1 MFYIYVLLLQD
12 NKYYIGKTNNPQI
25 RIEDHFNSEGSVWTK
40 KYRPVSILEIIETE
54 DTFDEDKITL
64 KYMDSKGINNVRGGT
79 FSQIKL
85 SREHMN
91 TILHM
96 IKGSND
102 QCFICGSNEHFAN
115 DCSPKVKETKEVVK
129 FVDGPCKCATS
140 YFSGHRKSKCL
151 INNVLKVIV
160 ESFEDEDE
168 NIEELKTT
176 LKCDRCGR
184 TGHFTKKCYAKT
196 TITGESLVIIPCSRC
211 FRKSHSVKTCYAK
224 TTLAG
229 VPL

>member
-1 MFYIYVLLLQD
+1 MFYIYVLPLQD
-12 NKYYIGKTNNPQI
+12 NKYYIGKTNNPQF
-25 RIEDHFNSEGSVWTK
+25 RIKDHFNSEGSVWTR
-40 KYRPVSILEIIETE
+40 KYKPLSTLEIIETE
-54 DTFDEDKITL
+54 DSFDEDKITL
-64 KYMDSKGINNVRGGT
+64 KYMDSKGVNNVRGGT

-102 QCFICGSNEHFAN
+102 ECFICGSIEHFA
-115 DCSPKVKETKEVVK
+115 DECQPKVKEVKEVVK

-151 INNVLKVIV
+151 INNVV
-160 ESFEDEDE
+160 ESIFESFEDE
-168 NIEELKTT
+168 NIEELKNT

-184 TGHFTKKCYAKT
+184 GGHFTNQCYAKT
-196 TITGESLVIIPCSRC
+196 SINGEPLAFIKCSRC
-211 FRKSHSVKTCYAK
+211 FRKGHSSNTCYAK
-224 TTLAG
+224 TTLKGKA
-229 VPL
+229 L